1 MCETCADAYCSVCYH
16 SQHRKGNR
24 KRHITKSLNEGPP
37 RKRQKQEDTAH
48 SKDVPIVAPQSSQSS
63 DMDVIPESQP
73 DALGEE
79 DGHEDEDD
87 SEKAGEVERV
97 IKPEPSRIDDYVH
110 RAKFIPLRLTLLE
123 RKYLRLLDAALTVSE
138 YTDKVDILLP
148 YGKSKVN
155 RIVAQ
160 IKEICAVLSGLMLAA
175 DYKTGQQLFGMPTYS
190 NVTPLFGNTY
200 ISENRDFAQNEL
212 FFQHVFELGRRHKI
226 MNPDKMRTTYG
237 KLIYLLMD
245 AQRPEVRDILGFSAA
260 SPIQTVYETL
270 EKGGA
275 LGLLEDDLIRTATQE
290 IYSEGRSR
298 REVQSNIKAKERA
311 IERLS
316 AKYARASELDEEMI
330 KQCLYSI
337 GDNSAFLR
345 VNRDPCEQLIGW
357 LKKYFHPT
365 EAMPGCN
372 LSIRYGR
379 GGARLTHGH
388 AQQYSYCLQSLTLWR
403 EILGGT
409 FIAPLEL

>member
-1 MCETCADAYCSVCYH
+1 M
-16 SQHRKGNR
+16 RM
-24 KRHITKSLNEGPP
+24 L
-37 RKRQKQEDTAH
+37 AH
-48 SKDVPIVAPQSSQSS
+48 PKDVPIMASQASQNS
-63 DMDVIPESQP
+63 DMDVVPESQL
-73 DALGEE
+73 DVL
-79 DGHEDEDD
+79 EDD
-87 SEKAGEVERV
+87 RIEDDDGSEKAGEVGRI

-123 RKYLRLLDAALTVSE
+123 RKYLRLLEAALTVSE

-148 YGKSKVN
+148 YGKSKVK

-175 DYKTGQQLFGMPTYS
+175 DYKTGQGLFGMSSWPS
-190 NVTPLFGNTY
+190 EPLY
-200 ISENRDFAQNEL
+200 WYYLYLLENRDFAQNES
-212 FFQHVFELGRRHKI
+212 FFQRVFELGRRHKI

-237 KLIYLLMD
+237 KLVYLLMD
-245 AQRPEVRDILGFSAA
+245 AQRPEVKEMLGFSAV
-260 SPIQTVYETL
+260 SPIRTVYETL

-275 LGLLEDDLIRTATQE
+275 LGLLEEDLIRTATQE
-290 IYSEGRSR
+290 IHSEGRSR
-298 REVQSNIKAKERA
+298 REVQSDIKAKERA

-316 AKYARASELDEEMI
+316 TKYARSSELDEDAI

-365 EAMPGCN
+365 QAAPGCS

-403 EILGGT
+403 EILGGR
-409 FIAPLEL
+409 FLALLGMI